1 MRPVCGNGNYAV
13 TPNSGTTGNN
23 NKVKR
28 PKTAVTSE
36 RRNQAEKRGSKK
48 KTGDLVSQV
57 ARLNEFKAVYR
68 G

>member
-1 MRPVCGNGNYAV
+1 MRKSVA
-13 TPNSGTTGNN
+13 
-23 NKVKR
+23 
-28 PKTAVTSE
+28 
-36 RRNQAEKRGSKK
+36 KK